1 VEEATLVPPQTPT
14 VKQGDQTVPPPPTL
28 PSDDIQ
34 SVLDAVQT
42 DKSVKADAWDAYHHA
57 KSPQDFQTAFDKLN
71 LPKETKAALW
81 DHKFAGQTHSETTQ
95 QMFKRGTPAFKG
107 AQSQPSGNLRD
118 QAIGALPAA
127 GAAAFGAVGAE
138 LGPLDIPFT
147 GLGAAAGES
156 ARQLIQRGRGKP
168 APATSGEAAKDIAT
182 EGVAGAA
189 TEAIG
194 QGLAV
199 PLKPIGRYF
208 SETAARGA
216 KIPLLPS
223 EAGVG
228 GGTSKAIEGFLG
240 HALPSRGIMEDFKEQ
255 QLGAVDKVVRDEVS
269 RLSNFQ
275 GTPEQA
281 GEQVTRAV
289 EDGRTRMKAEVNSAY
304 KAIDDLTASQS
315 TRVPVTKEAT
325 SSLVDESGRPMT
337 YEKRSLE
344 KREVGGVQP
353 ATIEVKRAAVGLLR
367 EIQQEEKLLDP
378 TLLAKAKTLLT
389 SIVKSPKNVPYASM
403 ADSRSD
409 LLAITRQLDEALPGK
424 RAGMAK
430 LLAKK
435 MDGAMMD
442 AAEQSGITGL
452 PQQIRIANSLS
463 AEMHR
468 KFEQD
473 LLTKILDT
481 KKPEVIAGYIKKAGL
496 QEIRDMNATLDEPTR
511 RLVQSHVVA
520 DSLVKAF
527 DEKTKQLNPQA
538 FSKAIHSIGD
548 ERGKE
553 LFGPA
558 NWDSVRQM
566 ADMVGRVGSGRAGIG
581 SSGASLHNWT
591 YLVALPAA
599 LSAAVFGRG
608 EAAMATAGTMAM
620 ETYTLRKLAQAIT
633 NPAKSARVVHYLQM
647 GARGAPYAIYGLAK
661 LVGGEADE
669 ATPEQRAQTHD
680 VPNKKLLGRPATVP
694 APPAQ

>member
-1 VEEATLVPPQTPT
+1 VPPQTPT
-14 VKQGDQTVPPPPTL
+14 AKQGDQTVPPPPAATS
-28 PSDDIQ
+28 SDDIQ
-34 SVLDAVQT
+34 SVLDAVQA
-42 DKSVKADAWDAYHHA
+42 DKGVKADAWDAYHHA
-57 KSPQDFQTAFDKLN
+57 KSPQDFQVAFDKLN

-81 DHKFAGQTHSETTQ
+81 DKKFASQTHAETPQ
-95 QMFKRGTPAFKG
+95 QMMKRGTPAFQG
-107 AQSQPSGNLRD
+107 AQSRPSGNLRD
-118 QAIGALPAA
+118 QAIEALPAA
-127 GAAAFGAVGAE
+127 GATLFGAAGAE
-138 LGPLDIPFT
+138 MGPLDIPFT

-156 ARQLIQRGRGKP
+156 ARQLIQRGRGKL
-168 APATSGEAAKDIAT
+168 APATSGEAAEKIGI
-182 EGVAGAA
+182 EGAEGAA

-194 QGLAV
+194 QGLAA
-199 PLKPIGRYF
+199 PLKPIGKYF

-228 GGTSKAIEGFLG
+228 GGTSRAIEGFLG
-240 HALPSRGIMEDFKEQ
+240 HALPSRGIMEEFKEG
-255 QLGAVDKVVRDEVS
+255 QLKTVQKVVEDTVGT
-269 RLSNFQ
+269 LSNFK

-289 EDGRTRMKAEVNSAY
+289 EDGRSRMKAEVNSAY

-337 YEKRSLE
+337 YEKKSFE
-344 KREVGGVQP
+344 KRDVGGVQP
-353 ATIEVKRAAVGLLR
+353 ATIEVKRAAIGLLR

-389 SIVKSPKNVPYASM
+389 SIAKSPRNVPYAAM

-430 LLAKK
+430 LLAGK
-435 MDGAMMD
+435 MDQAMQD
-442 AAEQSGITGL
+442 AAEHSGITGL
-452 PQQIRIANSLS
+452 PEQIRIANGLS
-463 AEMHR
+463 KEMHR

-473 LLTKILDT
+473 LMTKILDT
-481 KKPEVIAGYIKKAGL
+481 KKPELIAGYIKKAGL
-496 QEIRDMNATLDEPTR
+496 QEIRDMNATLDAPTR

-538 FSKAIHSIGD
+538 FSKAIYAIGD

-553 LFGPA
+553 LFGAA
-558 NWDSVRQM
+558 NWESVRQM
-566 ADMVGRVGSGRAGIG
+566 ADMVGKVGSGRAGIG

-608 EAAMATAGTMAM
+608 EAAMATAGTVAM
-620 ETYTLRKLAQAIT
+620 ETYTLRKLAKAIT
-633 NPAKSARVVHYLQM
+633 NPAKSARVIHYLQM
-647 GARGAPYAIYGLAK
+647 GARGAPYAVYGLAK

-669 ATPEQRAQTHD
+669 PTPEQSAQTHD
-680 VPNKKLLGRPATVP
+680 VPNKTVFGRPSTVS
-694 APPAQ
+694 PPPSQ